1 MEMAGRLPA
10 LLAAALLRSVGSA
23 AGTASGPSAHIEAA
37 LEWEARF
44 GPHFDWARFGPRGAA
59 ASWKDELGSSSTA
72 ERRQLQSECLPGGK
86 RGAPAAPRL
95 CGQLALV

>member
-10 LLAAALLRSVGSA
+10 LLAAALLRSVDVGSA

-59 ASWKDELGSSSTA
+59 ASWKGELGSSSTA
-72 ERRQLQSECLPGGK
+72 ERRQLQSECLCPGSAELPP
-86 RGAPAAPRL
+86 RPACA
-95 CGQLALV
+95 GN

>member
-1 MEMAGRLPA
+1 MAGRLPA
-10 LLAAALLRSVGSA
+10 LLAAALLRSVDVGSA

-44 GPHFDWARFGPRGAA
+44 GPRFDWARFGPRGAA
-59 ASWKDELGSSSTA
+59 SWKDELGSSMPATSQ
-72 ERRQLQSECLPGGK
+72 RRQLQSECLPGK

-95 CGQLALV
+95 RGQLALL

>member
-1 MEMAGRLPA
+1 MAGRLPA
-10 LLAAALLRSVGSA
+10 LLAAALLRSVDVGSA

-59 ASWKDELGSSSTA
+59 SWKDELGSSMPATS
-72 ERRQLQSECLPGGK
+72 ERRQLQSECPGK
-86 RGAPAAPRL
+86 RGLPPRPACA
-95 CGQLALV
+95 GS